1 MRRGNG
7 AAARDRERK
16 QGCKRAALRTRA
28 ISGLQSEAALQSTSR
43 FLRKIACFSCAFL
56 GRMPTQSF
64 LRSRYEGVEHQ
75 FMNRSSAIQSANGSE
90 KAFTTTH
97 WSVVLEAQGESPAAQ
112 RALEIL
118 CRTYWRPLYGFVR
131 RHGLG
136 REEAQDLVQEF
147 FARLLEHRNL
157 DTVRREKGRL
167 RSYLLVSLKRFLAAE
182 RHRASGVKRY
192 ESGPHIPLDELLE
205 SEAADFELTETWS
218 ADRLYERHWA
228 LAVLEQVLGRLES
241 EYQAAGNAVLFDRLK
256 EFLVGEKRLR
266 TQAEIATELGMT
278 ENAVK
283 QAFHRFRQR
292 YRLLLREEIA
302 HTVAQAGDVE
312 GELRH
317 LVSVLRG

>member
-1 MRRGNG
+1 MNG
-7 AAARDRERK
+7 SA
-16 QGCKRAALRTRA
+16 
-28 ISGLQSEAALQSTSR
+28 
-43 FLRKIACFSCAFL
+43 
-56 GRMPTQSF
+56 
-64 LRSRYEGVEHQ
+64 
-75 FMNRSSAIQSANGSE
+75 AIQSANGGAM
-90 KAFTTTH
+90 AFTTTH
-97 WSVVLEAQGESPAAQ
+97 WSIVLEAQGETPAAQ

-157 DTVRREKGRL
+157 DMVRREKGRL
-167 RSYLLVSLKRFLAAE
+167 RSYLLVSLKRFLASE
-182 RHRASGVKRY
+182 QHRASGVKRY
-192 ESGPHIPLDELLE
+192 ASGLHIPLDELLE
-205 SEAADFELTETWS
+205 SEVADLELTETWS

-241 EYQAAGNAVLFDRLK
+241 EYRAAGNAVLFDRLK
-256 EFLVGEKRLR
+256 EFLVGEPGLR
-266 TQAEIATELGMT
+266 TQAEIATELDMT

>member
-1 MRRGNG
+1 MNG
-7 AAARDRERK
+7 SP
-16 QGCKRAALRTRA
+16 AL
-28 ISGLQSEAALQSTSR
+28 
-43 FLRKIACFSCAFL
+43 
-56 GRMPTQSF
+56 
-64 LRSRYEGVEHQ
+64 
-75 FMNRSSAIQSANGSE
+75 QSANGGAM
-90 KAFTTTH
+90 AFTTTH

-118 CRTYWRPLYGFVR
+118 CRTYWRPLYGFAR
-131 RHGLG
+131 RQGLG

-167 RSYLLVSLKRFLAAE
+167 RSYLLVSLKRFLATE

-205 SEAADFELTETWS
+205 TEVADLELAETWT

-228 LAVLEQVLGRLES
+228 LAVLDHVLGRLES
-241 EYQAAGNAVLFDRLK
+241 EYQAAGNALLFDRLK
-256 EFLVGEKRLR
+256 EFLVGEPGVR
-266 TQAEIATELGMT
+266 TQAEVATELGMT

-302 HTVAQAGDVE
+302 HTVIAPGDVE